1 MRPDTLFYIYKR
13 GLLRC
18 RPAIDGQCEK
28 PLFVGRQQIQSPT
41 LFSYPPINANE
52 RTTEAFFN
60 IAMGLFRKV
69 NSNDSGQSDSS
80 RNVME
85 HIQSAHDTETLI
97 YLDSTE
103 NFNTSSCITV
113 PPSKQ
118 AIFVKNGELYGILP
132 SGRHQ
137 VQTENYPFLSRL
149 RNAMSGGVST
159 FTCSVYHVS
168 LNEQNVHWGTP
179 SPIEIQDFYLGGG
192 IIGVPT
198 LVRGSGE
205 FRVRFNINED
215 DEAAKQT
222 FMRLMGD
229 KSIYTV
235 NDLSMLFRAQISQ
248 KIAST
253 IGKQLQARSKKESIN
268 AISSELEDF
277 SMTLTPIFK
286 ELFRGYGLD
295 LVDFSF
301 YNLSIDE
308 TDERK
313 KYLDRLIGAAHTSN
327 AGYNT
332 AVQQEILKD
341 MANAPGGMAETGA
354 GIGMGMAAMGAFAGM
369 SQNMFQQSAP
379 QTAAQPQQ
387 DPMAVLSKLKQMLD
401 AGLISQEKYDAKVD
415 EIMSRL

>member
-1 MRPDTLFYIYKR
+1 
-13 GLLRC
+13 
-18 RPAIDGQCEK
+18 
-28 PLFVGRQQIQSPT
+28 
-41 LFSYPPINANE
+41 
-52 RTTEAFFN
+52 
-60 IAMGLFRKV
+60 MGLFRK
-69 NSNDSGQSDSS
+69 NTSGDSDMG

-149 RNAMSGGVST
+149 RNALTGGVST

-179 SPIEIQDFYLGGG
+179 SPIEIQDFFLGGG
-192 IIGVPT
+192 MIGVPT

-229 KSIYTV
+229 KSIYSV

-248 KIAST
+248 KIASL
-253 IGKQLQARSKKESIN
+253 IGKELQARSKRESIN

-277 SMTLTPIFK
+277 SLALTPAFK

-295 LVDFSF
+295 LVNFSF

-308 TDERK
+308 TEERK
-313 KYLDRLIGAAHTSN
+313 KYLDRLIGAVHTQN
-327 AGYNT
+327 AGYNM
-332 AVQQEILKD
+332 AVQQEIMKD
-341 MANAPGGMAETGA
+341 IANAPGGGLAESGA
-354 GIGMGMAAMGAFAGM
+354 GLGMGMAAMGAFASM
-369 SQNMFQQSAP
+369 SQNMFHQPQQQQP
-379 QTAAQPQQ
+379 AAQPQQ
-387 DPMAVLSKLKQMLD
+387 DPMAVLAKLKQMLD

-415 EIMSRL
+415 EVMSRM